1 MERCRPLDFVS
12 CAAASRPLIRFFALA
27 FAVTCAFAGACG
39 QSVPADPIST
49 AKQLSE
55 EQRWQELVRLV
66 EAAPARSAELD
77 YYYGIALA
85 QLGRLAEA
93 RPALLAGRRAK
104 PGQRQ
109 SGYIE
114 HCISIPRMPTPMI
127 SWAAFISFKAIW
139 KLH

>member
-12 CAAASRPLIRFFALA
+12 CAAALGALIRFLALI

-66 EAAPARSAELD
+66 EAVPARSAGLD

-85 QLGRLAEA
+85 QLGRLPEA
-93 RPALLAGRRAK
+93 HQALLAGHRAK
-104 PGQRQ
+104 PADKRFLLELAGV
-109 SGYIE
+109 E
-114 HCISIPRMPTPMI
+114 
-127 SWAAFISFKAIW
+127 FKL
-139 KLH
+139 KDYG